1 MRQLEHC
8 FTSTPP
14 PHRCYDGREGIG
26 LIIGYSNRM
35 SSFLTHT
42 IFIDGQ
48 AGTTGLQLAAWLG
61 KHPRIRLLAV
71 EERFRKDATHRAAL
85 MRSADAVALCLPDD
99 AAKEAVDLAP
109 DARFLDASTAHRVA
123 KGWVYGLPELSPAQ
137 REALRGARRVANP
150 GCYPTGFA
158 LSVRPLIEG
167 GLLGADVPLRLHA
180 VSGYSGGGK
189 AMIAKYRAW
198 DDPAWRTRPYALSLR
213 HKHLPEMRRYTGTAW
228 TPLFSPAVGHYHN
241 GMVVQVGLFAGELGG
256 AGARDVREVLAERY
270 RGEPFVH
277 VHDAIAE
284 HGLEDGFLSP
294 TGRNGSNHLDLFVF
308 GHDAQV
314 LIVSRYDNL
323 GKGAAGAAVQNLNLM
338 LGLPET
344 LGLEESAC
352 PQ

>member
-1 MRQLEHC
+1 
-8 FTSTPP
+8 
-14 PHRCYDGREGIG
+14 
-26 LIIGYSNRM
+26 M
-35 SSFLTHT
+35 SGSFLTHT

-48 AGTTGLQLAAWLG
+48 AGTTGLQLAAWLER
-61 KHPRIRLLAV
+61 HPRIRLLAAQ
-71 EERFRKDATHRAAL
+71 ERFRKDAAHRAAL
-85 MRSADAVALCLPDD
+85 MQDADAVALCLPDD
-99 AAKEAVDLAP
+99 AAKEAVRLAP
-109 DARFLDASTAHRVA
+109 EGRFLDASTAHRVA
-123 KGWVYGLPELSPAQ
+123 AGWVYGLPELAPAQ

-158 LSVRPLIEG
+158 LSVRPLIES
-167 GLLGADVPLRLHA
+167 GLLGPEVPLRLHA

-189 AMIAKYRAW
+189 ALIAKYRAC
-198 DDPAWRTRPYALSLR
+198 DDPAWGTRPYALSLR
-213 HKHLPEMRRYTGTAW
+213 HKHLPEMRQHAGTAA

-241 GMVVQVGLFAGELGG
+241 GIVAQVGLFAGELGG
-256 AGARDVREVLAERY
+256 AGAREVREVLAERY

-277 VHDAIAE
+277 VHDADAE
-284 HGLEDGFLSP
+284 DALEDGFLSP

-308 GHDAQV
+308 GHDTQV

-344 LGLEESAC
+344 SGLEEYAC